1 MKNISLQKLLQ
12 IPDAY
17 IIDVREND
25 EYLKYNIYGS
35 INIPYIQL
43 HKYYETF
50 LDYSKNYY
58 IICETGFRSKQI
70 CKFLRRKKYKVIY
83 VRGGI
88 QKLY

>member
-1 MKNISLQKLLQ
+1 MKNISLQNLLS
-12 IPDAY
+12 IPNAY

-35 INIPYIQL
+35 INIPYFQL
-43 HKYYETF
+43 YKDYESF
-50 LDYSKNYY
+50 LDFSTVYY

-70 CKFLRRKKYKVIY
+70 CKFLRGRKYKVVY

-88 QKLY
+88 QKLH

>member
-1 MKNISLQKLLQ
+1 MKNISFQKLLS
-12 IPDAY
+12 ISNAY

-43 HKYYETF
+43 YKDYKSY
-50 LDYSKNYY
+50 LDKSRIYY
-58 IICETGFRSKQI
+58 IICETGYRSKQI
-70 CKFLRRKKYKVIY
+70 CKFLRNKKYNVIY

-88 QKLY
+88 EKLY